1 MGKKTPVPGTIA
13 GTIEYLM
20 KPILLTLTSFLLYCG
35 LQAQNPAIIQ
45 YINRYKVVAI
55 EEMKRSGV
63 PASIKLAQGILETQ
77 AGISDLV
84 MRSNNHFGIKCKSSW
99 VGDKVYHD
107 DDARGECFRAY
118 SSDRDSYKD
127 HSDFLKSNQRYA
139 FLFGIDAENYKGW
152 AQGLKK
158 AGYAT
163 NPRYWQQLVTYI
175 ETYNLNLYTQIALG
189 RRSFNDE
196 DGMYAQYAVPIT
208 EPIPAVVLT
217 SERTMA
223 VPVEPIVS
231 VVKSNVPVV
240 QYPEG
245 EFKINNT
252 KVIFAP
258 AGTSLLAVADDQR
271 IRYKHLLNF
280 NELPDDEDIL
290 EEGQLIYLQR
300 KRKQGG
306 RELVVATSG
315 EMVYDIAQRE
325 GVRLESILD
334 YNHLKE
340 DQELIAGRKIYLQK
354 KAAELAG
361 RETNT
366 GASQASKPTVSY
378 TKHVVQP
385 KETLYAIAKKYNVE
399 LANIRQWNKLQDDLI
414 KVGQELLI
422 YKN

>member
-1 MGKKTPVPGTIA
+1 
-13 GTIEYLM
+13 M
-20 KPILLTLTSFLLYCG
+20 KPILLTLTSLLLYG
-35 LQAQNPAIIQ
+35 AIQAQNPAIIQ

-77 AGISDLV
+77 AGVSDLV

-99 VGDKVYHD
+99 IGEKVYHD

-139 FLFGIDAENYKGW
+139 FLFNIDAEDYKGW

-163 NPRYWQQLVTYI
+163 NPRYWQQLVNYI
-175 ETYNLNLYTQIALG
+175 ETYDLNLYTQIALNK
-189 RRSFNDE
+189 RTFNDE
-196 DGMYAQYAVPIT
+196 NTMYVQYNAPAT
-208 EPIPAVVLT
+208 EPVTAVVVT
-217 SERTMA
+217 SDRSMA
-223 VPVEPIVS
+223 TPVQHAAAPIVT
-231 VVKSNVPVV
+231 NTVPSI

-245 EFKINNT
+245 EFRINNT

-258 AGTSLLAVADDQR
+258 AGTSLLAMADQYR
-271 IRYKHLLNF
+271 VRYKHLLDF

-290 EEGQLIYLQR
+290 QEAQLIYLQR
-300 KRKQGG
+300 KRKQAAKDV
-306 RELVVATSG
+306 VVAANG
-315 EMVYDIAQRE
+315 EMVYSIAQRE
-325 GVRLESILD
+325 GVRLESVLD
-334 YNHLKE
+334 YNNMTE
-340 DQELIAGRKIYLQK
+340 DQALMAGRKIYLQK
-354 KAAELAG
+354 KAAEVA
-361 RETNT
+361 EKQM
-366 GASQASKPTVSY
+366 QANEPAPDSKPVAAGY
-378 TKHVVQP
+378 TKHVVQA
-385 KETLYAIAKKYNVE
+385 KETLYAIARKYNVE
-399 LANIRQWNKLQDDLI
+399 LSNIKQWNSLQDDTI